1 MGADTEHDTSSPK
14 EGAFF
19 QSQVSFNIDEKE
31 KVVHKR
37 KTRTHRARRR
47 KNEETQT
54 DTACPGCGTGI
65 DEKEFLDCIT
75 SFAIGAHDH
84 SINDPVR
91 VRFVQ
96 TLRNEVAALPTPKPR
111 EGWILEIAH
120 RIEKQMHILLNAERR
135 RIKSQ
140 GESELRKKLEIE
152 LRERIER
159 DIWGQVEA
167 VWVEY
172 NGTEEQ

>member
-1 MGADTEHDTSSPK
+1 MILVRQRK
-14 EGAFF
+14 VLFF
-19 QSQVSFNIDEKE
+19 NLKVSFNIDEKE

-111 EGWILEIAH
+111 EGWILEITH

-135 RIKSQ
+135 RMKSQ
-140 GESELRKKLEIE
+140 GESKLRKNLKLNFENVSKE
-152 LRERIER
+152 TSGGKLRPYGWSTMAPRNNNS
-159 DIWGQVEA
+159 A
-167 VWVEY
+167 S
-172 NGTEEQ
+172 